1 MKTVDQVSR
10 GAANFF
16 DEEVRPSLQ
25 GWKSIAYGVAVG
37 RALASLPQMIEQY
50 AAILSPLGILK
61 DGMIDAEGLAAE
73 LRMQMEKNNGE
84 LVVQLMGGDMFT
96 FKPKDVDSLMRHI
109 ERA

>member
-25 GWKSIAYGVAVG
+25 GWKAIAYGVAIG
-37 RALASLPQMIEQY
+37 RMASRLPQIIERY
-50 AAILSPLGILK
+50 AGVLDMLGVVK
-61 DGMIDAEGLAAE
+61 DGQIDIEGLAAE
-73 LRMQMEKNNGE
+73 LRTQMQRSGGE
-84 LVVQLMGGDMFT
+84 LVVPIVGDTFT
-96 FKPKDVDSLMRHI
+96 FKPHDVDNLIRHI